1 LGAGRD
7 VSIPSSGRA
16 LMFAAGQLPFMTM
29 NSPIAS
35 ARALSPFGERLRI
48 WRRRRGLS
56 QLDLALATET
66 SSRHVSFIETGRSRP
81 SAGMVLRLAEA
92 LEVPLRERNQLLRA
106 AGLRPHYPE
115 EPLSSVSLAPF
126 RTIVDRLLAQQM
138 PFPAFLMD
146 RRWNVLDANAPAR
159 RFPGIGDLPRSGVD
173 LFLAPGP
180 YRSMMENFAE
190 VSWHLVA
197 ELRRDAADNP
207 EAGIDH
213 VVARAEAALADV
225 PPPKGPPAPTGV
237 VAPILRMDGQRLRLI
252 TTVVRFGIAQ
262 DITLDELRVELVFPG
277 DQAADRFFRAAAE

>member
-1 LGAGRD
+1 
-7 VSIPSSGRA
+7 
-16 LMFAAGQLPFMTM
+16 M

-35 ARALSPFGERLRI
+35 VRALSPFGERLRI

-56 QLDLALATET
+56 QLDLALATAT

-126 RTIVDRLLAQQM
+126 RAIVDRLLAQQM

-146 RRWNVLDANAPAR
+146 RRWNVLDANASAR
-159 RFPGIGDLPRSGVD
+159 RFPGMGDLPRSGVD

-225 PPPKGPPAPTGV
+225 PPPKGPPAPAGV
-237 VAPILRMDGQRLRLI
+237 VAPILRMNGQRLRLI

-277 DQAADRFFRAAAE
+277 DQAADRFFRAAAEQV